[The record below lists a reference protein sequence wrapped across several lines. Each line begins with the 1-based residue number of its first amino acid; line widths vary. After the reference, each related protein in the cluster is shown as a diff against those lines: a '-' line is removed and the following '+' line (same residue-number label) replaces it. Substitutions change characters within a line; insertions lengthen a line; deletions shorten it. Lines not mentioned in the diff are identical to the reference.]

1 MVDYYKPDELQDTAA
16 ASLRKDLGQQAQ
28 LEGELVELSQQ
39 LERLPEDAPP
49 VQRAALQLEIARA
62 LQILERGADAWPIAQ
77 TAFGLFVSERQ
88 WESAADACNVLYE
101 SGQDDSL
108 IALGHGL
115 WLGVTFPIDPELSVI
130 LLSHVVED
138 TPDDSDGAA
147 VAAATACFIAD
158 IRAAEGVDKE
168 RLSFF
173 AQQLLG
179 QVARRHSGV
188 ESQQQ
193 FDLWVERL
201 ELNEPD
207 KFLVRLRNVVD
218 VLVQDQWWFDREAL
232 QEQIPAT
239 E

>member
-1 MVDYYKPDELQDTAA
+1 MSRGLGDVYK
-16 ASLRKDLGQQAQ
+16 RQAQ
-28 LEGELVELSQQ
+28 LEGELVELNRQ
-39 LERLPEDAPP
+39 LGRLAEDAPP
-49 VQRAALQLEIARA
+49 VQRAALQLEIGRA
-62 LQILERGADAWPIAQ
+62 LQILERGAEAWPIAQ
-77 TAFGLFVSERQ
+77 TAFGLFVSEQQ

-101 SGQDDSL
+101 SGQADSL

-115 WLGVTFPIDPELSVI
+115 WLGVTFPIDPEISVI

-218 VLVQDQWWFDREAL
+218 VLVQDRWWFDREAL

>member
-1 MVDYYKPDELQDTAA
+1 
-16 ASLRKDLGQQAQ
+16 
-28 LEGELVELSQQ
+28 
-39 LERLPEDAPP
+39 
-49 VQRAALQLEIARA
+49 
-62 LQILERGADAWPIAQ
+62 
-77 TAFGLFVSERQ
+77 
-88 WESAADACNVLYE
+88 VLYE

>member
-1 MVDYYKPDELQDTAA
+1 M
-16 ASLRKDLGQQAQ
+16 
-28 LEGELVELSQQ
+28 
-39 LERLPEDAPP
+39 
-49 VQRAALQLEIARA
+49 
-62 LQILERGADAWPIAQ
+62 
-77 TAFGLFVSERQ
+77 
-88 WESAADACNVLYE
+88 LYE
-101 SGQDDSL
+101 SGQADSL

-115 WLGVTFPIDPELSVI
+115 WLGVTFPIDPEISVI

-158 IRAAEGVDKE
+158 IRAAEGADKE

-179 QVARRHSGV
+179 QVARRHSGI
-188 ESQQQ
+188 ESQEQ

-232 QEQIPAT
+232 QEQIPLG